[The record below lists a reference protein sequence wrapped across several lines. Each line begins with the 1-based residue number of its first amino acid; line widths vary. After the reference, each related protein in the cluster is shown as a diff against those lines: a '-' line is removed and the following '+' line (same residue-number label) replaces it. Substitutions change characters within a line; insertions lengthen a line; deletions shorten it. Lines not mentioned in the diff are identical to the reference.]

1 MKPKFLALVQ
11 PQFFLGHSAGGSF
24 VMLSVTRGGVE
35 KYYLPEPVVGFTLPE
50 KNWRINVASRVFN
63 PKTPWQS
70 DKSECRAL
78 CFWPSKS
85 FAVYCSGQKLVLS
98 RTRLVGL
105 GQALCMTASPEPAVQ
120 DVIPI
125 ASGRQNGRAH
135 AGLPNWFWGRHRD
148 IEEAFEFFRH
158 PAAGGSSAQR
168 GEVLTWTSSARRFLS
183 PERGLLQQGNTF
195 SVQGKSSA
203 QTGGRG
209 AVSQSAAGRL
219 VGPELWHIIQ
229 VVTHHSRHQ
238 IGRLWDC
245 EIVLSWSWVVKVKT
259 E

>member
-1 MKPKFLALVQ
+1 
-11 PQFFLGHSAGGSF
+11 
-24 VMLSVTRGGVE
+24 MLSVTRGGVE
-35 KYYLPEPVVGFTLPE
+35 KYYLPEPVVGFTLPK

-63 PKTPWQS
+63 PKTPLQS

-78 CFWPSKS
+78 FFWQ
-85 FAVYCSGQKLVLS
+85 VICSGQKLVLS

-105 GQALCMTASPEPAVQ
+105 GQALCMTASPEPAMQ

-183 PERGLLQQGNTF
+183 SERGLLQQYLLCSRQVKCSDRWSRCCE
-195 SVQGKSSA
+195 SVGSRSL
-203 QTGGRG
+203 
-209 AVSQSAAGRL
+209 SW
-219 VGPELWHIIQ
+219 PW

-245 EIVLSWSWVVKVKT
+245 A
-259 E
+259 

>member
-1 MKPKFLALVQ
+1 MKPRFLAVQ
-11 PQFFLGHSAGGSF
+11 PQFFLIHSAGGSF

-98 RTRLVGL
+98 CTRLVGL
-105 GQALCMTASPEPAVQ
+105 GQALCMTASPEPAMQ

-135 AGLPNWFWGRHRD
+135 AGLPNWFWGRHQ
-148 IEEAFEFFRH
+148 
-158 PAAGGSSAQR
+158 AQR
-168 GEVLTWTSSARRFLS
+168 RRLSSSGIQQLVAARHREGKFW
-183 PERGLLQQGNTF
+183 PEQAALAVSFPRNADCCNNTF

-219 VGPELWHIIQ
+219 VGPDLWHIIQ
-229 VVTHHSRHQ
+229 VVTHLSRHQ